1 MKKVMINAEIRK
13 FATLEIE
20 LTNED
25 YAALQT
31 DSAID
36 VIGSDLDLAWEK
48 ADQEHNGVQYD
59 YQLVDSEKNLILVD
73 WNEDA

>member
-13 FATLEIE
+13 FATLAIE

-25 YAALQT
+25 YAARQT

-36 VIGSDLDLAWEK
+36 VIGSDLDLAW
-48 ADQEHNGVQYD
+48 
-59 YQLVDSEKNLILVD
+59 
-73 WNEDA
+73 